1 MSGWL
6 VGYRDF
12 ARCRVQFSVA
22 VGLLLVG
29 LATPFS
35 AAGRV
40 PRSRWLGLCRAHCC
54 ATAHVCALSLV
65 VPGALGRVLTRV
77 RASARAFG
85 VCGLGACSR
94 WRARAFREGPRHP
107 IALPPSMARPCSSR
121 GSARV
126 RSGAALAGIAS
137 EQGAPPLLAGRAW
150 RSDDA
155 GGLSSAARA
164 LGVGRRGFLPR
175 GRVPGARG
183 NGQTQQ

>member
-1 MSGWL
+1 M
-6 VGYRDF
+6 
-12 ARCRVQFSVA
+12 QFSVA

-85 VCGLGACSR
+85 FCGLGACSR
-94 WRARAFREGPRHP
+94 WRARVRFAMARAIPYP

-183 NGQTQQ
+183 NGQIQQ